1 MIAGTRNGMNGGA
14 LCRCVVKNH
23 TSKKYSAMVTGMF
36 MAIAIFCAR
45 GCVGSCATR
54 RQNMPKAT
62 STGAA
67 NSPAIVPVM
76 LVHCIDKSNNTAMN
90 VRTNEKYG
98 IIRSGAIRYWV
109 VFWVCGSGF
118 GSFFGSF
125 FGSGF
130 GSFFG
135 SGFGSFFGSGFGSFF
150 GSFFG
155 SGFGSFFG
163 SGFGSFFGPGCSS
176 GCVGVEVGSGV
187 GIGCVI
193 SFLLKRCVS
202 ICTACWYWTYE
213 LFPFFCGVMFSC
225 FAASNMR
232 GRWQLA

>member
-135 SGFGSFFGSGFGSFF
+135 
-150 GSFFG
+150 
-155 SGFGSFFG
+155 
-163 SGFGSFFGPGCSS
+163 PGCSS